1 MTTLQIR
8 LAMLLTGATVRE
20 LATVF
25 NCPISTIQRAKY
37 DERNTILRIALNTWF
52 KRKGVVFIDA
62 TDDYEATVAKRI

>member
-8 LAMLLTGATVRE
+8 LAMLLTGATVRK

-37 DERNTILRIALNTWF
+37 DERRTLLGVALEMWF
-52 KRKGVVFIDA
+52 KRKGVIFIDE
-62 TDDYEATVAKRI
+62 TSEHEASVARRK